1 MVLNETAI
9 VFIGFQN
16 DYFSPEGILRSVIEE
31 SATHSRTLSNTLR
44 LIDALKDTAV
54 TLLQTPIQLGEEPPT
69 ADAETGI
76 LGTIH
81 RTGAFRRGQPGSRI
95 IDAFEPFQ
103 SRIETIPGKARLN
116 AFSNTRL
123 ANTLNQRRIKNVC
136 LAGAVTSIC
145 IDSTARAAASQG
157 YNVSVFADCTA
168 SRSTFEQSFY
178 CDNIFPLYA
187 TVQNSNTFIQQ
198 AA

>member
-1 MVLNETAI
+1 MHLNETAI

-16 DYFSPEGILRSVIEE
+16 DYFSPTGILRSVIEE
-31 SATHSRTLSNTLR
+31 SATHSQTLSNTLQ
-44 LIDALKDTAV
+44 LIEALKDTPV
-54 TLLQTPIQLGEEPPT
+54 TLLQTPIQLGAEPESAANEP
-69 ADAETGI
+69 GI

-81 RTGAFRRGQPGSRI
+81 RAGAFRLGQPGCRI

-103 SRIETIPGKARLN
+103 HRIETVPGKARLN
-116 AFSNTRL
+116 AFSNTGL
-123 ANTLNQRRIKNVC
+123 AHALAQKRIKNVC

-145 IDSTARAAASQG
+145 IDSTARAAAEQG
-157 YNVSVFADCTA
+157 YNVSVFEDCTA

-187 TVQNSNTFIQQ
+187 TVRNSNTFIKQ